1 MRFKR
6 NKSKI
11 TSRRKNEEEDEAVN
25 DVKVESQSEKR

>member
-6 NKSKI
+6 NKSKS
-11 TSRRKNEEEDEAVN
+11 TSRRKTEKKDEAVN